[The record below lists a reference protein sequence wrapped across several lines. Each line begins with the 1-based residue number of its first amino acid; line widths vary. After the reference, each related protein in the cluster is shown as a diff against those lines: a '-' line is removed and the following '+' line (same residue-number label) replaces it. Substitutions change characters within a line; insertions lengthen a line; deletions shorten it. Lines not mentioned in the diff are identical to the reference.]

1 MKKLLTMALGLA
13 LCFTLS
19 IPAFATWS
27 HTLSEREPA
36 SEGMTSDE
44 VLIQGQPGD
53 VFYVG
58 DLVVEIV
65 SADEF
70 DQAVSG
76 PVPLASTG
84 RWNIDLSG
92 TSLSRDFEVTDNYPW
107 AKVWINNQSSTNTVF
122 SITRGSPTG
131 TEVVGSAIKIAP
143 HTATNVHATKP
154 WTADTYYANFTNGTS
169 GLKGTAACRVASSQ
183 AELDI

>member
-19 IPAFATWS
+19 IPAFSTWS

-58 DLVVEIV
+58 DLVLEIV

-84 RWNIDLSG
+84 RWNIDLSQPR
-92 TSLSRDFEVTDNYPW
+92 L
-107 AKVWINNQSSTNTVF
+107 
-122 SITRGSPTG
+122 
-131 TEVVGSAIKIAP
+131 
-143 HTATNVHATKP
+143 
-154 WTADTYYANFTNGTS
+154 
-169 GLKGTAACRVASSQ
+169 
-183 AELDI
+183 

>member
-19 IPAFATWS
+19 IPAFSTWS

-58 DLVVEIV
+58 DLVLEIV

-70 DQAVSG
+70 DQAVSVLCLWPVRDAGISTCLALLSAETLRLRTTILG
-76 PVPLASTG
+76 PKYGSTTRAAPTPYFPLQEA
-84 RWNIDLSG
+84 LPPELK
-92 TSLSRDFEVTDNYPW
+92 SLGPPLKLLLTLQPTYTPP
-107 AKVWINNQSSTNTVF
+107 
-122 SITRGSPTG
+122 SPG
-131 TEVVGSAIKIAP
+131 
-143 HTATNVHATKP
+143 
-154 WTADTYYANFTNGTS
+154 
-169 GLKGTAACRVASSQ
+169 
-183 AELDI
+183 

>member
-1 MKKLLTMALGLA
+1 M
-13 LCFTLS
+13 
-19 IPAFATWS
+19 
-27 HTLSEREPA
+27 
-36 SEGMTSDE
+36 
-44 VLIQGQPGD
+44 
-53 VFYVG
+53 FYVG

-122 SITRGSPTG
+122 SI
-131 TEVVGSAIKIAP
+131 GSAIKIAP

-154 WTADTYYANFTNGTS
+154 WIADTYYANFTNGTS